1 MKNLVF
7 LILLILT
14 FASCSEYQKVLNK
27 GTIPEQY
34 KMAESLYKEG
44 KYSKALNL
52 FEKVTP
58 AFRGKPQLQR
68 IQFMVANANYKTKS
82 YELSSYY
89 FNRFINNYPNSTK
102 LEEAKF
108 LVSQSYYKASP
119 VYSLDQ
125 KDSHKA
131 LTSLQA
137 FLDRYP
143 ESENTTLVNNQYQ
156 ELTEKLEKKAF
167 EIAKQYYTT
176 EFYNAAIAAL
186 DVFISEYLGTK
197 YKEEALFYIFKSGHD
212 LSIKSIYSKKEQRLN
227 DALKYHKRLLK
238 YYPESEFLIESEDM
252 VVKINS
258 ELEKFNPTNS
268 K

>member
-7 LILLILT
+7 LLLLVLT

-34 KMAESLYKEG
+34 KMAESLYEAK
-44 KYSKALNL
+44 KYSKALTL

-68 IQFMVANANYKTKS
+68 IQFMVANANYQTKS

-102 LEEAKF
+102 LEEANF

-125 KDSHKA
+125 KDSQKA

-137 FLDRYP
+137 YLDRYP
-143 ESENTTLVNNQYQ
+143 ESENNALINNQYQ
-156 ELTEKLEKKAF
+156 ELTVKLEKKAF
-167 EIAKQYYTT
+167 EIAKQYYKT
-176 EFYNAAIAAL
+176 EHFNSAIKAL
-186 DVFISEYLGTK
+186 DIFISEYLGTK
-197 YKEEALFYIFKSGHD
+197 YKEEALFYIFKSGYD
-212 LSIKSIYSKKEQRLN
+212 LSIKSVYSKKEQRLN
-227 DALKYHKRLLK
+227 DALKYYKRFLK
-238 YYPESEFLIESEDM
+238 YYPKSEYLSESEDM
-252 VVKINS
+252 VAKINS